1 MRIAQS
7 DLKLTSHQAS
17 SSESWKSLQV
27 AEGDASTDPSKDQFA
42 AFFNQE
48 LKAMA
53 SLLPQAEAKQ
63 ADASQAVDK
72 SKEERFQSLW
82 EMLFGSH
89 PTSKPATPC
98 PENTTPTNSSTDTAS
113 AASAPIKPQP
123 ITIKFLAVEHTKT
136 SESCSFNASGKVCL
150 KDGSTRQF
158 DVGYQNAQN
167 TESTRIVGAEWL
179 TLKDPLVVDMGPA
192 TTKLSQQSVDFD
204 LDNDGKKERMRL
216 PDANSGLLFLDRNH
230 NGVADNGSELFGP
243 QSGNGFSDLAKL
255 DDDHNGWIDEGDAA
269 YTDLKLWQ
277 SGDQS
282 TGRVQTLAQAG
293 VGAMATASVQTE
305 YGLKE
310 DDEVLGQIR
319 ASSVWLGEHGGAGSV
334 RQIDLAT
341 KPAA

>member
-1 MRIAQS
+1 MRIEQS

-17 SSESWKSLQV
+17 SSESWKSLQLT
-27 AEGDASTDPSKDQFA
+27 EGSSSADPLKSQFE

-48 LKAMA
+48 LKAMS

-63 ADASQAVDK
+63 EDASQTVDK
-72 SKEERFQSLW
+72 SKEQRFQSLW
-82 EMLFGSH
+82 EMLFGSQNMGKSAGS
-89 PTSKPATPC
+89 TC
-98 PENTTPTNSSTDTAS
+98 PEQSATAS
-113 AASAPIKPQP
+113 SAAPTTSTAKPQP
-123 ITIKFLAVEHTKT
+123 ITMQILATQHTKT

-158 DVGYQNAQN
+158 DVAYQNAQSSEN
-167 TESTRIVGAEWL
+167 TKILGAQWL
-179 TLKDPLVVDMGPA
+179 TLKDPLVIDMGPA

-204 LDNDGKKERMRL
+204 LDNDGKKESMRL
-216 PDANSGLLFLDRNH
+216 PDAGSGLLFLDRNH

-269 YTDLKLWQ
+269 YKDLKLWQ
-277 SGDQS
+277 SGDQP

-310 DDEVLGQIR
+310 DDKLLGQIR

-341 KPAA
+341 KPIA